1 MDNTVT
7 EMINAFEEFVSSTK
21 QKNHRYLSWEHC
33 YQQFRLAR
41 LERDKKEPDLDY
53 LSLQLA
59 FYLASWGMYRGSS
72 FLLQRDYK
80 VHIPIV
86 KEILKPEY
94 DCLQG
99 LECDNMLADK
109 IVQERLV
116 EIDTKLEQFYKAIR
130 QSVVNK
136 PIKNAISKILI
147 TKVLLGTL
155 GCTPAY
161 DRFFIIGARKTK
173 VTSGLFSLHSM
184 KRLSAFYEENK
195 SQFEAVR
202 EKYRIGDQ
210 RYPQMKLLD
219 MALWQIGAKSQN
231 R

>member
-1 MDNTVT
+1 M
-7 EMINAFEEFVSSTK
+7 
-21 QKNHRYLSWEHC
+21 
-33 YQQFRLAR
+33 
-41 LERDKKEPDLDY
+41 
-53 LSLQLA
+53 
-59 FYLASWGMYRGSS
+59 
-72 FLLQRDYK
+72 
-80 VHIPIV
+80 
-86 KEILKPEY
+86 
-94 DCLQG
+94 
-99 LECDNMLADK
+99 
-109 IVQERLV
+109 V

-219 MALWQIGAKSQN
+219 MVLWQIGAKSQN